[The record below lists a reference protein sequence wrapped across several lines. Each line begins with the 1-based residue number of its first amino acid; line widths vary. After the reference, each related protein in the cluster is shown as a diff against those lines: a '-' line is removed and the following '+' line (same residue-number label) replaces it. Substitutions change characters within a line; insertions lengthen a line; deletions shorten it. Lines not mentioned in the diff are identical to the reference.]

1 MKVCTVTKFSVFL
14 VSIFLI
20 SCGGGN
26 NGLPNSAPEDIESP
40 YIISTI
46 PNSEKDNVSTTKYIY
61 VTFNEDIKTVT
72 TDQVSIYPFI
82 DGSIDTLNPV
92 MLNNDS
98 FIFDTI
104 TNKLEI
110 QIKVGDLIPK
120 TKYQVL
126 VDNVYDLSGNAL
138 QNPCL
143 WEFTTIDAP
152 AIISG
157 KTGVCG
163 VLEKA
168 PSEVNKV
175 VAISGDKKVLL
186 FWGKPSYGTADNYQI
201 HVTSNSQGTYGP
213 VKLDLTGD
221 LSSFIDR
228 KVENNKVYTYMV
240 RASNSIGKSAP
251 TFSNS
256 VTPTVGF
263 ISIVPSS
270 ELLSNNPN
278 RGDDFGF
285 AIAISPDGLTLA
297 IGEPN
302 GDPNIAPDSGNV
314 QLFVKS
320 GSVWKRGPV
329 LLSDLPVTGNRFGS
343 SVAFSPDGKTLA
355 IGETFGDFKDAQDA
369 GAVHVFNKTGTDWEK
384 TPNRGQKLKSQ
395 IFTTLNRFGTTVTF
409 SPDSKTIA
417 IGEVLGDPTTAA
429 DAGTVQLFINIDGTW
444 NSDALLTA
452 KAPTT
457 GNGFGRSLSFS
468 PDGQALVV
476 GETGLSPTSNT
487 GAVHL
492 FVKLNDTWSHT
503 QVLQANIPSIANGF
517 GICVAFSPDSS
528 TLAVGEFQGD
538 LNKVTDSGSVQL
550 FIKSKLTWADT
561 PIKGAILSSQ
571 IPRSQNKFGKSVSFS
586 PDGITLSVGEIL
598 GGNITNVAKSGTV
611 QHFSKA
617 GADWVQVP
625 SRGPMLRPT
634 TTTNAS
640 YFGNTLVF
648 SPDGS
653 ILIVGELYGLQ
664 DTGQVSIFDTSQP
677 VTTVVANFQASST
690 RHYASKKQ

>member
-1 MKVCTVTKFSVFL
+1 MKGLVSKFSLMLFSLFL
-14 VSIFLI
+14 V
-20 SCGGGN
+20 SCGGGSN
-26 NGLPNSAPEDIESP
+26 ELPNSAPDDIESP

-46 PNSEKDNVSTTKYIY
+46 PNSEKDNVATTKYIY
-61 VTFNEDIKTVT
+61 VTFNESIKTVT
-72 TDQVSIYPFI
+72 TDQISIHPFNNE
-82 DGSIDTLNPV
+82 SVDTLNPV
-92 MLNNDS
+92 ALNNDS

-126 VDNVYDLSGNAL
+126 VENVYDLFGNAL
-138 QNPCL
+138 QSPCL

-152 AIISG
+152 AITSG

-168 PSEVNKV
+168 PSKVNKV
-175 VAISGDKKVLL
+175 VAISGDKKVSL
-186 FWGKPSYGTADNYQI
+186 FWGKPFYGTADNYQI
-201 HVTSNSQGTYGP
+201 HVIQGTYDP
-213 VKLDLTGD
+213 VKLELTGD
-221 LSSFIDR
+221 VLSFIDR
-228 KVENNKVYTYMV
+228 NVQNNKVYTYMV
-240 RASNSIGKSAP
+240 RASNSIDKSAP

-263 ISIVPSS
+263 ISLVPSS
-270 ELLSNNPN
+270 KLLSNNPN

-297 IGEPN
+297 VGEPN

-320 GSVWKRGPV
+320 GSVWKRGLV
-329 LLSDLPVTGNRFGS
+329 LLADSPTTGNRFGS
-343 SVAFSPDGKTLA
+343 SIAFSPDGKTLA
-355 IGETFGDFKDAQDA
+355 IGETFGDFNDAQDA
-369 GAVHVFNKTGTDWEK
+369 GAVHIFNKAGTDWKK

-395 IFTTLNRFGTTVTF
+395 IFTTLNRFGTTIAF

-452 KAPTT
+452 KAPTS

-468 PDGQALVV
+468 PDGEALVV

-487 GAVHL
+487 GLVHL
-492 FVKLNDTWSHT
+492 FTKLNNTWSHR
-503 QVLQANIPSIANGF
+503 QVLQAKVPSTANGF
-517 GICVAFSPDSS
+517 GISVAFSPDSS

-550 FIKSKLTWADT
+550 FIKSKATWDNT

-571 IPRSQNKFGKSVSFS
+571 IPRSQNKFGKSVAFS

-677 VTTVVANFQASST
+677 ITTVVANFQASNT
-690 RHYASKKQ
+690 RYHASKKQL